1 MTEAE
6 WLAGDDAKWMLKF
19 LGDQATDRK
28 LRLYACACCRRVWDS
43 LFPECRDAVAVAE
56 RFADGTA
63 TDVERNRAFEA
74 LTIAGGGMWLPVQTG
89 YCSAF
94 ISGLDSG
101 TIAVALA
108 VMLDTEFLCDRMDG
122 RAIAGRGSGA
132 APGNVGRT
140 ALSCESAARLGAFLA
155 VRARAA
161 RRGFIGQV
169 WRGLVRPA
177 LRVVEGDWPWG
188 RPRSEEYEREY
199 AQQQALLRDIF
210 GNPFRP
216 VTLDPR
222 WLTSDVVALAQDIYL
237 DRAFDRLPI
246 LADALQDVGCEN
258 GGILSH
264 CRDPQLT
271 HVRGC
276 WVVDLVLGKS

>member
-1 MTEAE
+1 TPRQPGDAMTEAE

-140 ALSCESAARLGAFLA
+140 ALSCESAARL
-155 VRARAA
+155 
-161 RRGFIGQV
+161 
-169 WRGLVRPA
+169 
-177 LRVVEGDWPWG
+177 
-188 RPRSEEYEREY
+188 
-199 AQQQALLRDIF
+199 
-210 GNPFRP
+210 
-216 VTLDPR
+216 
-222 WLTSDVVALAQDIYL
+222 
-237 DRAFDRLPI
+237 
-246 LADALQDVGCEN
+246 
-258 GGILSH
+258 
-264 CRDPQLT
+264 
-271 HVRGC
+271 
-276 WVVDLVLGKS
+276 